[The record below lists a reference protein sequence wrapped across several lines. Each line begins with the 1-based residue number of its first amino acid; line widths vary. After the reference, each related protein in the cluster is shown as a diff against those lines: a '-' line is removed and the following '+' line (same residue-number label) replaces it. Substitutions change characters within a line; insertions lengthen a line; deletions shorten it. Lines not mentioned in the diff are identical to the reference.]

1 MMAVRRS
8 QVHRVGPLT
17 PGLGLPAALPVGLPA
32 TPDAESASCLV
43 KAVSERCAA
52 TKDMT
57 DRGFV
62 MTSPISPEGR
72 SAPGTPESTPSEQ
85 SLAERSARP
94 TRGPGTSGL
103 LVLHDQLAPRDLA
116 VLELL
121 VAHRYL
127 TTHHLERFL
136 FHDHATT
143 ASGSRTCR
151 RVLARLENWSLVG
164 RPIRRVGGLQAGSA
178 YSIWMLTSAGKR
190 LLNLHAGLGA
200 VGRVREPG
208 ERFIAH
214 YLAIADTRL
223 QLLDADRSRQLE
235 LGTVEIEPSAWR
247 SYLGTGGQK
256 ETLKPDLYAVT
267 TVRTA
272 SGDLAE
278 FEDHWFI
285 EVDRGTESIPTLL
298 GQCRQYESYRG
309 QGIEQE
315 SAGVFPL
322 VLWIVPDQRRV
333 DQLTAAI
340 QRTTSLDD
348 DLYRICTPTTLL
360 DTVLGGAS

>member
-1 MMAVRRS
+1 
-8 QVHRVGPLT
+8 
-17 PGLGLPAALPVGLPA
+17 
-32 TPDAESASCLV
+32 
-43 KAVSERCAA
+43 
-52 TKDMT
+52 
-57 DRGFV
+57 
-62 MTSPISPEGR
+62 MTSPERRGAAGLPEGTT
-72 SAPGTPESTPSEQ
+72 SELSGTG
-85 SLAERSARP
+85 RSARP
-94 TRGPGTSGL
+94 TRGPGTSVL
-103 LVLHDQLAPRDLA
+103 LDLHEQLAARDLA

-121 VAHRYL
+121 AAHRYL

-136 FHDHATT
+136 FHEHATA

-151 RVLARLENWSLVG
+151 RVLARLENWSLLG

-178 YSIWMLTSAGKR
+178 SSIWMLTSAGKR
-190 LLNLHAGLGA
+190 LLNLRAGLGA
-200 VGRVREPG
+200 VGRVREPS

-223 QLLDADRSRQLE
+223 QLLDADRSRKLE
-235 LGTVEIEPSAWR
+235 LGTVEIEPIAWR
-247 SYLGTGGQK
+247 SYLGSGGQK

-272 SGDLAE
+272 SGELAD

-298 GQCRQYESYRG
+298 GQCRQYEAYRR

-322 VLWIVPDQRRV
+322 VLWIVPDGRRV
-333 DQLTAAI
+333 DGLTAAI
-340 QRTTSLDD
+340 ARTTSLDD
-348 DLYRICTPTTLL
+348 DLYRICTPRTLL
-360 DTVLGGAS
+360 DVVFGGTS